1 MHFSTYL
8 ENMDTNEREVIVDL
22 IEKALDTVRPYLI
35 ADGGNVKLTEVTD
48 DLVVSL
54 ELQGSC
60 QTCPMNAM
68 TFKAGLEEA
77 IRKAVPGVKRV
88 ESSNV
93 PDLVGN

>member
-1 MHFSTYL
+1 
-8 ENMDTNEREVIVDL
+8 MDSNEKEIIVDL
-22 IEKALDTVRPYLI
+22 IEKALDTVRPYLE
-35 ADGGNVKLTEVTD
+35 ADGGNVKLVELTD
-48 DLVVSL
+48 EMVVRL

-77 IRKAVPGVKRV
+77 IRKAVPTVVRV

-93 PDLVGN
+93 PHLVG